1 MPAPDPNTR
10 AHLEWLGFIQPN
22 GLVVSAPA
30 LVKAGALL
38 NRHDAEGQN
47 RLAGCIS
54 ERELHHQLGPEPC
67 IRDFREFVTS
77 VLGWGFSARGYAG
90 TDDAP
95 IPPELEVPLPDY
107 GETLRPDFAVR
118 ERDPRNGASPWQL
131 LVQVLDAGRDFDIP
145 AIGGGT
151 GSRLEAS
158 PQGRAERLLRGTGVP
173 AGLLFNGTALRLV
186 SAPRGE
192 SSGWMDFR
200 VADMSRTAGRPLCSA
215 LRLLLSEQRLLALP
229 RGQRLAALLEDS
241 RKYQNEV
248 SERLSEQVMHALY
261 ELLRGLQAAHDAS
274 GGGLLRD
281 PLSPEGDRND
291 IYRGLLSVILRLVF
305 LLYAEERGVLPENET
320 FVRHYSLAGLYQR
333 LREDAALHPD
343 TMDQRFG
350 AWAQLLVLFRLV
362 HDGARDDRTG
372 GAVSLPERRG
382 ALFDPDRFPFLE
394 GRRAGA
400 GAGARQRLERV
411 RPPLISDGAVYRVL
425 EKLLVLDGERI
436 SYRTLDVEQIGS
448 VYETIMGFRM
458 EIATGRS
465 VAIKPAKKLG
475 APSTVDLDALLAQ
488 GTDSRAKWL
497 QPRTDRNL
505 TDTVAKGLRAAET
518 VEDLHAALDRVLD
531 KDATP
536 DLVPAGAL
544 VLQPNEERRRSG
556 SHYTPRELTEPIV
569 RHTLA
574 PILERLRGE
583 DGRAPTPARILDIK
597 VCDPAMGS
605 GAFLVE
611 TCRQLADALIDA
623 WGAHGEMP
631 VIPPDEDEVIHARRL
646 VARKCLYG
654 VDRNPMAVDLAKV
667 SLWLSTLARDHPLT
681 FVDHA
686 FRHGDSL
693 VGLSRRQIE
702 AFHWLRDAQRLQRG
716 IEVGW
721 VREHMAK
728 ATELRRRIREAGEA
742 ATDRE
747 LHDLWHDARDEIDVV
762 RLYGD
767 LALAAFFAEAKP
779 KQRETK
785 RLEFAGAVTRNEAI
799 RYQSWLEEQRD
810 ADPPLAPFHWE
821 VEFPEVFDRENPG
834 FDAFVGNPPFLGGK
848 RISTVLGNAYR
859 DWLVELHEG
868 ANSNAD
874 IVAHFFRRAFSLIRF
889 GGAFGLVA
897 TNTIAQGDTRSSGL
911 RWICENGGEIFRAT
925 KRVKWPGD
933 AAVVVSVLHVGRGA
947 SDDRVLDGTDVPEIT
962 AFLFHRGSHADPAP
976 LRSNADKC
984 FNGSFVLG
992 MGFTFDDTDKKG
1004 IATPITE
1011 MHRLIGENPRNGEC
1025 ILPYIG
1031 GEEVN
1036 TAPTH
1041 AHHRYVINFRDWPL
1055 CRADRQTQASKTWN
1069 SRSADILSASGRRP
1083 EIVPAGTM
1091 PAPPEQPPLL
1101 GRATGS
1107 ESRPTSPETGREAMR
1122 TPANRDRDDEAG
1134 DDRGS
1139 GDDVPVEM
1147 ASWADATNAE
1157 RRRWLQRGIVPSDY
1171 PEPVAADWPELLAI
1185 VENRVKPERDV
1196 QNRKA
1201 LRERWW
1207 QYAEKRPA
1215 LYDAITGLDR
1225 VLVNSQVSN
1234 NLQFAFLTAN
1244 IVYAHTLYA
1253 FPFATYAA
1261 FCTLQSCPHE
1271 IWARFLG
1278 SSMKD
1283 DLRYTPS
1290 DCFETFPFPH
1300 GWETH
1305 RPLEAAGRA
1314 YYEHRAALMIRND
1327 EGMTKTYNRFHDPYE
1342 DDADISRLREL
1353 HAAMDRAVL
1362 DAYGW
1367 IDIPTDC
1374 DFLLDYEIDEVTW
1387 GRKKKPYRYRW
1398 PDPVR
1403 DEVLARL
1410 LALNAERAAEEAR
1423 LGATTDTS
1431 GGDSTLRPAQPQYS
1445 RASDSR
1451 TARNRPQNSNHS
1463 DILPVAETAAKMAMD
1478 AVSSTDRLPL
1488 LVKRSSRPVPS
1499 EIYPVLS
1506 KFTFERHR
1514 IYLRRLA
1521 GGGYPWTKDRVLTDY
1536 KFTNAF
1542 RAADRV
1548 SQYLIELVYSDPDVS
1563 EDTLFLRTLLF
1574 KIFNK
1579 IDTWKRIVGIL
1590 GMPVASEFD
1599 YEACGNLL
1607 EKCRRER
1614 ISIYSGAYIMPSGGH
1629 SGVPKHR
1636 MHLHLI
1642 RRMIDDNLPGRLG
1655 ATESLA
1661 EAYDLLLAYPTLG
1674 PFLAFQY
1681 AVDLNYTTLM
1691 NHSERD
1697 FVVAGPGALDGLSK
1711 CFESLGDYSP
1721 EDTIMWLSDMQM
1733 EEFSRYN
1740 LDFDGLW
1747 GRPLQP
1753 IDVQNLLCEVSKYTR
1768 ATHPDIKGRSG
1779 RKRIKQ
1785 KFRMTGP
1792 LPEPLF
1798 PPKWGLRHRVAAWL
1812 EGTRGEDTE
1821 PVQTLRLASLAPTP
1835 ARGSGVPD

>member
-1 MPAPDPNTR
+1 MPAPAPDTR

-30 LVKAGALL
+30 LIKAGVVL
-38 NRHDAEGQN
+38 NRHDTEGQN
-47 RLAGCIS
+47 RLVGCVR
-54 ERELHHQLGPEPC
+54 ERELDQRRGPEPC
-67 IRDFREFVTS
+67 IRDFREFATS
-77 VLGWGFSARGYAG
+77 VLGWGFSSRGYAG
-90 TDDAP
+90 TADAP
-95 IPPELEVPLPDY
+95 IPPELEVPLPDH

-131 LVQVLDAGRDFDIP
+131 LVQVLDAGRDFDV
-145 AIGGGT
+145 AATGGGT
-151 GSRLEAS
+151 GSRFEAS
-158 PQGRAERLLRGTGVP
+158 PQGRVERLLRGTGVP

-229 RGQRLAALLEDS
+229 RHQRLAALLEDS

-274 GGGLLRD
+274 GGELLRE
-281 PLSPEGDRND
+281 PLSLEGDRND

-305 LLYAEERGVLPENET
+305 LLYAEERGMLPENET

-362 HDGARDDRTG
+362 HDGARDYRTG

-400 GAGARQRLERV
+400 GAGARQRHERV

-488 GTDSRAKWL
+488 GTGNRAKWL

-583 DGRAPTPARILDIK
+583 DGGAPTPVQILDIK

-702 AFHWLRDAQRLQRG
+702 AFHWLRDAQPLQKG
-716 IEVGW
+716 IEAGW
-721 VREHMAK
+721 VHEHMAK
-728 ATELRRRIREAGEA
+728 ATELRRRIREAGEEVS
-742 ATDRE
+742 DQQ
-747 LHDLWHDARDEIDVV
+747 LHHLWHDARNEIDAV

-779 KQRETK
+779 KQREAK
-785 RLEFAGAVTRNEAI
+785 RFEFAGAVTRNEAI
-799 RYQSWLEEQRD
+799 HYQSWLEEQRD

-821 VEFPEVFDRENPG
+821 IEFPEVFGRENPG
-834 FDAFVGNPPFLGGK
+834 FDAFVGNPPFAGHVSVVESN
-848 RISTVLGNAYR
+848 RDHYT
-859 DWLVELHEG
+859 DWLRTTHTASTG
-868 ANSNAD
+868 KCD
-874 IVAHFFRRAFSLIRF
+874 IVAHFYRRAFSLVRD
-889 GGAFGLVA
+889 GGALGLIA

-911 RWICENGGEIFRAT
+911 RWICEHGGEIYRAT
-925 KRVKWPGD
+925 KRVQWPGE
-933 AAVVVSVLHVGRGA
+933 AAVVVSVLHIAKGGYVG
-947 SDDRVLDGTDVPEIT
+947 SKVLDGVNVDAIT
-962 AFLFHRGSHADPAP
+962 AFLFHRGGHADPVQLQA
-976 LRSNADKC
+976 NARKS
-984 FNGSFVLG
+984 FQGSTVLG

-1004 IATPITE
+1004 IASPLAE
-1011 MHRLIGENPRNGEC
+1011 MNRLLDENPRNREA
-1025 ILPYIG
+1025 IFPYIG

-1036 TAPTH
+1036 TSPTH
-1041 AHHRYVINFRDWPL
+1041 AHHRYVISFRDYPL
-1055 CRADRQTQASKTWN
+1055 RREELGETWG
-1069 SRSADILSASGRRP
+1069 D
-1083 EIVPAGTM
+1083 
-1091 PAPPEQPPLL
+1091 APPE
-1101 GRATGS
+1101 
-1107 ESRPTSPETGREAMR
+1107 
-1122 TPANRDRDDEAG
+1122 
-1134 DDRGS
+1134 
-1139 GDDVPVEM
+1139 
-1147 ASWADATNAE
+1147 
-1157 RRRWLQRGIVPSDY
+1157 RRRELRRRAIVPLDY

-1185 VENRVKPERDV
+1185 VEARVKPSRMASANQSKSTHGRRAAV
-1196 QNRKA
+1196 
-1201 LRERWW
+1201 WW
-1207 QYAEKRPA
+1207 QMYHQAKD
-1215 LYDAITGLDR
+1215 LHVAIGGLDR
-1225 VLVNSQVSN
+1225 VLVNSQVSAH
-1234 NLQFAFLTAN
+1234 LQFAFLPGDM
-1244 IVYAHTLYA
+1244 VFAHTTY
-1253 FPFATYAA
+1253 TYASITNA
-1261 FCTLQSCPHE
+1261 ALCALQSRPHE
-1271 IWARFLG
+1271 IWARFFA
-1278 SSMKD
+1278 SSLED
-1283 DLRYTPS
+1283 RLRYTPS
-1290 DCFETFPFPH
+1290 DCFETFPFPE
-1300 GWETH
+1300 GWEIH
-1305 RPLEAAGRA
+1305 PALEATGKT
-1314 YYEHRAALMIRND
+1314 YYEHRAAVMIRND

-1342 DDADISRLREL
+1342 DDPDISQLRDL

-1367 IDIPTDC
+1367 TDIPTDC
-1374 DFLLDYEIDEVTW
+1374 DFLLDYKIDEVTW

-1398 PDPVR
+1398 PDAVR

-1410 LALNAERAAEEAR
+1410 LALNAERAAEEA
-1423 LGATTDTS
+1423 GSGEVSHATRRKLTPASARARYRS
-1431 GGDSTLRPAQPQYS
+1431 GPASRVTL
-1445 RASDSR
+1445 
-1451 TARNRPQNSNHS
+1451 
-1463 DILPVAETAAKMAMD
+1463 LVAEPD
-1478 AVSSTDRLPL
+1478 PL
-1488 LVKRSSRPVPS
+1488 WPS
-1499 EIYPVLS
+1499 
-1506 KFTFERHR
+1506 
-1514 IYLRRLA
+1514 
-1521 GGGYPWTKDRVLTDY
+1521 
-1536 KFTNAF
+1536 
-1542 RAADRV
+1542 
-1548 SQYLIELVYSDPDVS
+1548 PD
-1563 EDTLFLRTLLF
+1563 E
-1574 KIFNK
+1574 
-1579 IDTWKRIVGIL
+1579 
-1590 GMPVASEFD
+1590 
-1599 YEACGNLL
+1599 
-1607 EKCRRER
+1607 
-1614 ISIYSGAYIMPSGGH
+1614 
-1629 SGVPKHR
+1629 
-1636 MHLHLI
+1636 
-1642 RRMIDDNLPGRLG
+1642 
-1655 ATESLA
+1655 
-1661 EAYDLLLAYPTLG
+1661 
-1674 PFLAFQY
+1674 
-1681 AVDLNYTTLM
+1681 
-1691 NHSERD
+1691 
-1697 FVVAGPGALDGLSK
+1697 
-1711 CFESLGDYSP
+1711 
-1721 EDTIMWLSDMQM
+1721 
-1733 EEFSRYN
+1733 
-1740 LDFDGLW
+1740 
-1747 GRPLQP
+1747 
-1753 IDVQNLLCEVSKYTR
+1753 
-1768 ATHPDIKGRSG
+1768 
-1779 RKRIKQ
+1779 
-1785 KFRMTGP
+1785 
-1792 LPEPLF
+1792 
-1798 PPKWGLRHRVAAWL
+1798 
-1812 EGTRGEDTE
+1812 
-1821 PVQTLRLASLAPTP
+1821 
-1835 ARGSGVPD
+1835 

>member
-1 MPAPDPNTR
+1 MPAPDTR
-10 AHLEWLGFIQPN
+10 AHLEWLGFIQPS

-38 NRHDAEGQN
+38 NRHDAEGQS
-47 RLAGCIS
+47 RLAGCIR
-54 ERELHHQLGPEPC
+54 EREFDPARGPEPC
-67 IRDFREFVTS
+67 IRDFRELATS

-90 TDDAP
+90 TADAP

-118 ERDPRNGASPWQL
+118 ERDPRGGASPWQL
-131 LVQVLDAGRDFDIP
+131 LVQVLDAGRDFDVP
-145 AIGGGT
+145 ATGGGGAGGT

-173 AGLLFNGTALRLV
+173 AGLLCNGTALRLI

-248 SERLSEQVMHALY
+248 SERLSEQVLHALY
-261 ELLRGLQAAHDAS
+261 ALLRGLQAAHDAS
-274 GGGLLRD
+274 GGALLRA

-305 LLYAEERGVLPENET
+305 LLYAEERGVLPESET

-362 HDGARDDRTG
+362 HDGARDERTG

-400 GAGARQRLERV
+400 GAGARQRHERV

-458 EIATGRS
+458 EVATGRS
-465 VAIKPAKKLG
+465 VAVKPAKKLG

-488 GTDSRAKWL
+488 PKGGRAKWL

-531 KDATP
+531 RDATP

-583 DGRAPTPARILDIK
+583 HGRAPAPARILDIK

-623 WGAHGEMP
+623 WGAHGAMP

-654 VDRNPMAVDLAKV
+654 IDRNPMAVDLAKV

-702 AFHWLRDAQRLQRG
+702 AFHWLRDAQPLQKG

-728 ATELRRRIREAGEA
+728 ATALRRRIREAGEEVS
-742 ATDRE
+742 DRE
-747 LHDLWHDARDEIDVV
+747 LHDLWHDARNEIDAV

-779 KQRETK
+779 KRREAK
-785 RLEFAGAVTRNEAI
+785 RLEFAGAVTRNEAV
-799 RYQSWLEEQRD
+799 RYVSWLEEQRD

-834 FDAFVGNPPFLGGK
+834 FDAFVGNPPFAGKNAVAAGNIGGYPDWLK
-848 RISTVLGNAYR
+848 TLHEQSHGNA
-859 DWLVELHEG
+859 DL
-868 ANSNAD
+868 
-874 IVAHFFRRAFSLIRF
+874 VAHFFRRAFGLVRA
-889 GGAFGLVA
+889 GGTFGLIA

-911 RWICENGGEIFRAT
+911 RWICEHGGEIYRAV
-925 KRVKWPGD
+925 KRYQWPGE
-933 AAVVVSVLHVGRGA
+933 AAVVVSVLHVARTGEVRVERTGSRNVQAAEVEDGHASGRFPGR
-947 SDDRVLDGTDVPEIT
+947 RVLDGAKVDAIT
-962 AFLFHRGSHADPAP
+962 AFLFHRGGHADPVRLQA
-976 LRSNADKC
+976 NAGKS
-984 FNGSFVLG
+984 FVGSYVLG
-992 MGFTFDDTDKKG
+992 MGFTFDDTDRKG
-1004 IATPITE
+1004 VTSPLAE
-1011 MHRLIGENPRNGEC
+1011 MQRLIESDPRNREV
-1025 ILPYIG
+1025 IFPYIG

-1036 TAPTH
+1036 TSPTH

-1055 CRADRQTQASKTWN
+1055 RRADRQAQASKTWTPG
-1069 SRSADILSASGRRP
+1069 SADILSARAGGPPWTTRRRP

-1091 PAPPEQPPLL
+1091 PAPPEHPSLL
-1101 GRATGS
+1101 GRGS
-1107 ESRPTSPETGREAMR
+1107 GSGSRAMSPETGRETMR
-1122 TPANRDRDDEAG
+1122 APVGRDRDDEAG
-1134 DDRGS
+1134 DERGG

-1147 ASWADATNAE
+1147 ASWAGATDAE
-1157 RRRWLQRGIVPSDY
+1157 RRDWLRSGVVPVDY
-1171 PEPVAADWPELLAI
+1171 PGPVAADWPELLAI
-1185 VENRVKPERDV
+1185 VEERVKPDRMKV
-1196 QNRKA
+1196 NRKV
-1201 LRERWW
+1201 RRDYWW
-1207 QYAEKRPA
+1207 RYGDRQPA
-1215 LYDAITGLDR
+1215 LYHAIAGLRR
-1225 VLVNSQVSN
+1225 VLVNSQVSAH
-1234 NLQFAFLTAN
+1234 LQFAFLPSDLVFAHTAH
-1244 IVYAHTLYA
+1244 VYA
-1253 FPFATYAA
+1253 FDTYTV
-1261 FCTLQSCPHE
+1261 FCTLQSRPHE
-1271 IWARFLG
+1271 IWARFFA
-1278 SSMKD
+1278 SSLEER
-1283 DLRYTPS
+1283 LRYTPS
-1290 DCFETFPFPH
+1290 DCFETFPFPPE

-1305 RPLEAAGRA
+1305 PAFEAAGGA
-1314 YYEHRAALMIRND
+1314 YYEHRAALMVRKD
-1327 EGMTKTYNRFHDPYE
+1327 EGMTRTYNRFHDPYE
-1342 DDADISRLREL
+1342 DDPEIEKLREL

-1367 IDIPTDC
+1367 TDIPTDC
-1374 DFLLDYEIDEVTW
+1374 DFLLDYEIDEATW

-1398 PDPVR
+1398 PDAVR

-1423 LGATTDTS
+1423 AGASATDAVQAEPVAA
-1431 GGDSTLRPAQPQYS
+1431 RPA
-1445 RASDSR
+1445 
-1451 TARNRPQNSNHS
+1451 
-1463 DILPVAETAAKMAMD
+1463 
-1478 AVSSTDRLPL
+1478 AVRDGPAITTQQRFS
-1488 LVKRSSRPVPS
+1488 
-1499 EIYPVLS
+1499 
-1506 KFTFERHR
+1506 
-1514 IYLRRLA
+1514 
-1521 GGGYPWTKDRVLTDY
+1521 LT
-1536 KFTNAF
+1536 
-1542 RAADRV
+1542 
-1548 SQYLIELVYSDPDVS
+1548 
-1563 EDTLFLRTLLF
+1563 
-1574 KIFNK
+1574 
-1579 IDTWKRIVGIL
+1579 
-1590 GMPVASEFD
+1590 M
-1599 YEACGNLL
+1599 
-1607 EKCRRER
+1607 
-1614 ISIYSGAYIMPSGGH
+1614 
-1629 SGVPKHR
+1629 
-1636 MHLHLI
+1636 
-1642 RRMIDDNLPGRLG
+1642 
-1655 ATESLA
+1655 
-1661 EAYDLLLAYPTLG
+1661 
-1674 PFLAFQY
+1674 
-1681 AVDLNYTTLM
+1681 
-1691 NHSERD
+1691 RD
-1697 FVVAGPGALDGLSK
+1697 
-1711 CFESLGDYSP
+1711 
-1721 EDTIMWLSDMQM
+1721 
-1733 EEFSRYN
+1733 
-1740 LDFDGLW
+1740 
-1747 GRPLQP
+1747 
-1753 IDVQNLLCEVSKYTR
+1753 
-1768 ATHPDIKGRSG
+1768 
-1779 RKRIKQ
+1779 
-1785 KFRMTGP
+1785 
-1792 LPEPLF
+1792 
-1798 PPKWGLRHRVAAWL
+1798 
-1812 EGTRGEDTE
+1812 
-1821 PVQTLRLASLAPTP
+1821 
-1835 ARGSGVPD
+1835 GS